1 MSSSL
6 NNKRLRINLLILL
19 LIRGALLFLN
29 KVFSLYVLIFSIN
42 QNPINLILNALII
55 ISILRLINPRLNRTL
70 KSLVNFIA
78 ITFITMSLLFS
89 LIFNTQPSYF
99 YFPSPNSSKT
109 LVVKEGAF
117 FKGGIIRF
125 YERKGLILVKDLKVV
140 ESTDDNYRP
149 FSSNSYG
156 LTWISNDSV
165 EVTYG
170 YGEGVY
176 KNVSIE
182 LD

>member
-1 MSSSL
+1 MEKSL

-19 LIRGALLFLN
+19 IIKGALLFLN
-29 KVFSLYVLIFSIN
+29 KVFSLYILIFSIN

-70 KSLVNFIA
+70 KSLMNFIA

-89 LIFNTQPSYF
+89 LITNTQPRYF

-109 LVVKEGAF
+109 LIVKEGTF
-117 FKGGIIRF
+117 FNSGIISF

-149 FSSNSYG
+149 FSSNAYG
-156 LTWISNDSV
+156 LNWLNNSSI
-165 EVTYG
+165 EVNYG
-170 YGEGVY
+170 FGEGVY
-176 KNVSIE
+176 KSVLIE